1 MIEKDLLW
9 KSVLTD
15 FFPEIIRFFYPKQSI
30 QLDLSQT
37 TYLDEVFDALF
48 PQEKGIKNEISQLA
62 QIPGS
67 DGKPYWFLVH
77 IVTEKPAEDGL
88 QGRLFRQLYRI
99 LDQYDITVE
108 IMVIFADS
116 DPDFHPRRFYS
127 KALTS
132 QTSLDFG
139 TYKLIDQK
147 VRKLSSLQ
155 SPVSI
160 LLLIAL
166 ESILNQDHT
175 DEALLTL
182 KLQLFR
188 KILSNGYGISTIAKL
203 TVFLQYYFSFEN
215 DDQDELFKQTI
226 LLLTESLEREFPE
239 LIRAEENRIKSL
251 SQKECK

>member
-1 MIEKDLLW
+1 MIKKDHLW
-9 KSVLTD
+9 KSVITD
-15 FFPEIIRFFYPKQSI
+15 FFPEIIRFFYPKQVS

-37 TYLDEVFDALF
+37 NYLDEVLDSLF
-48 PQEKGIKNEISQLA
+48 AHEEMKRKEISRLA
-62 QIPGS
+62 QIPGT

-77 IVTEKPAEDGL
+77 IVTERPGQDDL
-88 QGRLFRQLYRI
+88 QDRLFRQFYRI
-99 LDQYDITVE
+99 LDQYHMAVE

-116 DPDFHPRRFYS
+116 DSNFHPRRFYS

-160 LLLIAL
+160 FLLIAL
-166 ESILNQDHT
+166 ESILNQDNT
-175 DEALLTL
+175 DEFFLSL

-188 KILSNGYGISTIAKL
+188 KILSNGYSITTVAKL
-203 TVFLQYYFSFEN
+203 TVFLQHYFPFREESV
-215 DDQDELFKQTI
+215 DQLFHKEILSLAATRQMDLKELMQK
-226 LLLTESLEREFPE
+226 EEY
-239 LIRAEENRIKSL
+239 LIHSL
-251 SQKECK
+251 SRNRTT